1 MRFSPRRSI
10 IGLSLCFLVGLAIS
24 WLAGDSMVRG
34 HMTAVPT
41 PPLPAHTFQLR
52 SSDGVTLA
60 ATYWPGARSDA
71 PAVLLL
77 HGVDGSRAA
86 VARNAAWLA
95 QQGFAAMA
103 IDFRG
108 HGQSDRVDRSFGW
121 NEGRDAHA
129 AFAWLKQRQHGAPV
143 AVIGYSMGGAASL
156 LGPDG
161 PVPADAMILQAVYPD
176 IRDAIRHRI
185 ATRLGEPLGYA
196 LEPFLSFQARPRFG
210 VWPSAIAPI
219 DAIRRYKGPVMV
231 IGGMQDH
238 STPPDESRALFAA
251 APGKRAL
258 WMLPTGGHASASSS
272 HNDPAYRARILAFL
286 RATIGQP

>member
-1 MRFSPRRSI
+1 MRFSLRRILTGLSACVL
-10 IGLSLCFLVGLAIS
+10 IGLLAS
-24 WLAGDSMVRG
+24 WGAGDVMVRG
-34 HMTAVPT
+34 HRTTVP
-41 PPLPAHTFQLR
+41 PVPLPARSLQLR
-52 SSDGVTLA
+52 ASDGVTLA
-60 ATYWPGARSDA
+60 ATYWPGVRADA

-95 QQGFAAMA
+95 QQGYATMA

-108 HGQSDRVDRSFGW
+108 HGQSETVDRSFGW

-129 AFAWLKQRQHGAPV
+129 AFAWLKRQQHGAPI

-156 LGPDG
+156 LGPAG

-176 IRDAIRHRI
+176 IRDAIRHRV
-185 ATRLGEPLGYA
+185 ATRLGEPAGYA
-196 LEPFLSFQARPRFG
+196 LEPLLSFQARLRFG

-219 DAIRRYKGPVMV
+219 VAIRRYDGPVMV
-231 IGGMQDH
+231 VGGIQDR

-251 APGKRAL
+251 APGKRLL

-272 HNDPAYRARILAFL
+272 RTDPEYRAHILAFL
-286 RATIGQP
+286 RATIGRP

>member
-1 MRFSPRRSI
+1 MPILLRRILFGLSGCFL
-10 IGLSLCFLVGLAIS
+10 IGLLIS
-24 WLAGDSMVRG
+24 WIAGDVMVRG
-34 HMTAVPT
+34 HRISVPAA
-41 PPLPAHTFQLR
+41 PMPARSFTLR
-52 SSDGVTLA
+52 ASDGVILA
-60 ATYWPGARSDA
+60 ATYWPGARADA

-77 HGVDGSRAA
+77 HGVDGSRAS

-95 QQGFAAMA
+95 QQGYAAMA

-108 HGQSDRVDRSFGW
+108 HGQSEIADRSFGW

-129 AFAWLKQRQHGAPV
+129 AFAWLKRQQHGAPV
-143 AVIGYSMGGAASL
+143 ALIGYSMGGAASL
-156 LGPDG
+156 LGPLG

-196 LEPFLSFQARPRFG
+196 MEPLLSFQARLRFG

-219 DAIRRYKGPVMV
+219 DAIRSYKGPVMV
-231 IGGMQDH
+231 IGGMRDL

-258 WMLPTGGHASASSS
+258 WMLPIGGHASASSS
-272 HNDPAYRARILAFL
+272 RTDDAYRARILAFL
-286 RATIGQP
+286 HATIGRS

>member
-1 MRFSPRRSI
+1 MRFSLRRTL
-10 IGLSLCFLVGLAIS
+10 IGLSACILIGLLAS
-24 WLAGDSMVRG
+24 WGAGDVMVRG
-34 HMTAVPT
+34 HRTAVPAAS
-41 PPLPAHTFQLR
+41 PPARAFQLR
-52 SSDGVTLA
+52 ATDGVTLA
-60 ATYWPGARSDA
+60 ATYWPGVRTDA

-77 HGVDGSRAA
+77 HGVDGSRAT

-95 QQGFAAMA
+95 QQGYAAMA

-108 HGQSDRVDRSFGW
+108 HGQSETVDRSFGW

-129 AFAWLKQRQHGAPV
+129 AFAWLKRQQRGAPV

-156 LGPDG
+156 VGPAG

-185 ATRLGEPLGYA
+185 ATRLGEPLGYV
-196 LEPFLSFQARPRFG
+196 LEPLLSLQARLRFG

-219 DAIRRYKGPVMV
+219 DAIRRYDGPVMV
-231 IGGMQDH
+231 IGGMQDR
-238 STPPDESRALFAA
+238 STPPEESRALFAA
-251 APGKRAL
+251 APGKRKL

-272 HNDPAYRARILAFL
+272 RTDPEYHARILAFL
-286 RATIGQP
+286 HATIGQP

>member
-1 MRFSPRRSI
+1 MHFSLRRI
-10 IGLSLCFLVGLAIS
+10 AIGLSGCFLIGLLIS
-24 WLAGDSMVRG
+24 WIAGSVMVRG
-34 HMTAVPT
+34 HTTAVPVA
-41 PPLPAHTFQLR
+41 PPPARSFQIR
-52 SSDGVTLA
+52 ASDGVMLA
-60 ATYWPGARSDA
+60 ATYWPGLRPDA

-95 QQGFAAMA
+95 QQGYAAMA

-108 HGQSDRVDRSFGW
+108 HGQSGNADRSFGW

-129 AFAWLKQRQHGAPV
+129 AFAWLKRQQHGARV

-161 PVPADAMILQAVYPD
+161 PVPADAMILQAVYPN

-185 ATRLGEPLGYA
+185 ATRLGAPLGYA
-196 LEPFLSFQARPRFG
+196 LEPLLSFQARLRFG
-210 VWPSAIAPI
+210 VWPSTIAPI
-219 DAIRRYKGPVMV
+219 DAIRGYKGAAMV
-231 IGGMQDH
+231 IGGMQDR
-238 STPPDESRALFAA
+238 STPPDESRALLAA
-251 APGKRAL
+251 APGKRVL

-272 HNDPAYRARILAFL
+272 RTDPDYRARIMAFL
-286 RATIGQP
+286 RATIGRS